1 MSQPDNESI
10 LKMTTEIAV
19 AYLNHNSIVRND
31 ISKLIFEIR
40 SALEVSPDAALAVRG
55 EGAPGGE
62 ETAVMRRPA
71 PDQPS
76 ALLTP
81 PVQVNKPT
89 PAVSI
94 EDSVHEDYI
103 ISLEDGGRFR
113 SLRRHLMAKY
123 GMTPDD
129 YRRKWSLPHDYP
141 MVAPSYAR
149 DRSEVAKRIGL
160 GRKPSDASRAVAR
173 RRRARSS

>member
-1 MSQPDNESI
+1 MTQKPDVESI

-19 AYLNHNSIVRND
+19 AYLNHNSIGRED
-31 ISKLIFEIR
+31 ISQLIRDVR
-40 SALEVSPDAALAVRG
+40 SALEDSGEVAAIGRQKPASVSSVARDAADQSLP
-55 EGAPGGE
+55 EQY
-62 ETAVMRRPA
+62 PA
-71 PDQPS
+71 LVAATTHID
-76 ALLTP
+76 
-81 PVQVNKPT
+81 KPT
-89 PAVSI
+89 PAVPV
-94 EDSVHEDYI
+94 EDSVHDDYI

-129 YRRKWSLPHDYP
+129 YRRKWNLPHDYP

-160 GRKPSDASRAVAR
+160 GRKPTTAGRRAGARAR
-173 RRRARSS
+173 RG